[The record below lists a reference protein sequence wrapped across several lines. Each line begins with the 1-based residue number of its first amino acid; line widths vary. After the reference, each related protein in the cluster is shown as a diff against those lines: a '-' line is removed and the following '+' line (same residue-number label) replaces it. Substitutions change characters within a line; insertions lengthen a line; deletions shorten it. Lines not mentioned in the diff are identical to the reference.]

1 MSKFSYKVITASGE
15 KVQGDIEAIDQN
27 DAAALLNKSGY
38 TIITIAEARHLALA
52 RISGAVSDRI
62 RPDDLLIFYSQM
74 YDMIGAGITF
84 MVSLESIS
92 GQTRNKKLKNAIQEI
107 DESIKKGVS
116 ISGSF
121 ERHTDI
127 FPELFINMI
136 KSGEASGRL
145 DVVLGSYIALYE
157 SQLELKQKVGG
168 ALFYPFILLGMG
180 MAIVLFLV
188 IFIIPKFVVIFTNA
202 GVSLP
207 WLTRMLYGA
216 GTALIRWWYLILIG
230 GAGAYFGIRRYLK
243 TGLGRARFDACMLS
257 LPVIG
262 ELNRNLALTRFLT
275 TLGLLLKSGVPIIK
289 ALRLAGPVMRNVI
302 MEASISAL
310 PERMEKGE
318 TLSSLLKLD
327 RRIPP
332 NIVQM
337 IATGEETGNL
347 VGMLE
352 KTGAFYDKAIQRTIK
367 RLTVVIEPLFLVMI
381 GSVIGV
387 IMASILIPL
396 FKMIDIARM

>member
-1 MSKFSYKVITASGE
+1 MGNFTYKAITAAGE
-15 KVQGDIEAIDQN
+15 KVQGDIDAIDQN
-27 DAAALLNKSGY
+27 DAAAMLNKSGY
-38 TIITIAEARHLALA
+38 TVITIAEARRFAFA
-52 RISGAVSDRI
+52 RMSGAVSDRV

-74 YDMIGAGITF
+74 YDMINAGITF
-84 MVSLESIS
+84 MVSLESIAE
-92 GQTRNKKLKNAIQEI
+92 QTRNKKLKNAIQAI

-116 ISGSF
+116 ISESF

-127 FPELFINMI
+127 FPELFINML

-157 SQLELKQKVGG
+157 SQLDLRQKVGG
-168 ALFYPFILLGMG
+168 ALFYPLILLGMG
-180 MAIVLFLV
+180 GAIVVFLV
-188 IFIIPKFVVIFTNA
+188 TFIIPKFVGIFTNA
-202 GVSLP
+202 GVPLP
-207 WLTRMLYGA
+207 FLTRMLYGA
-216 GTALIRWWYLILIG
+216 GTAMAHWWYLILIG
-230 GAGAYFGIRRYLK
+230 GAAVYLGIRRYLK
-243 TGLGRARFDACMLS
+243 TGPGRVRLDACKLS

-289 ALRLAGPVMRNVI
+289 ALRLAGPVMRNVV

-318 TLSSLLKLD
+318 TLSSLLKSD

-332 NIVQM
+332 NITQM

-367 RLTVVIEPLFLVMI
+367 KLTVVIEPLFLVMI